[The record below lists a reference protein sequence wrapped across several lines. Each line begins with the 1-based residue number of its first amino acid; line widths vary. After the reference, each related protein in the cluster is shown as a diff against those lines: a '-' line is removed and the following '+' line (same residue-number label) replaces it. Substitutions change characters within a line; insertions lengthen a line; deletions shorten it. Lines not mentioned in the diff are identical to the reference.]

1 MGAGVRKLGLT
12 AHLLSSLAWFGS
24 VAAFLVLAVSGLT
37 SENAQIVRAAYVSMN
52 FVTAYAIV
60 PFCFASLITGVVQS
74 LGTPWGLV
82 RHYWVLLKL
91 IVTVLSTLL
100 LLPHARLIRHAADMA
115 LDAGFSGAD
124 LGRVRVQL
132 VADSAAALVAL
143 LFATVLAVYKPR
155 GVTPFAQRRRLPSG

>member
-12 AHLLSSLAWFGS
+12 AHVLSSLAWFGS
-24 VAAFLVLAVSGLT
+24 VAAFLALAIAGLT
-37 SENAQIVRAAYVSMN
+37 SANAQLVRAAYISMN
-52 FVTAYAIV
+52 VVTAFAIV
-60 PFCFASLITGVVQS
+60 PFCFASLITGIVQS

-91 IVTVLSTLL
+91 IVTVLSTAI
-100 LLPHARLIRHAADMA
+100 LLPHARLIRYAADMA
-115 LDAGFSGAD
+115 LDAGFRGTD

-132 VADSAAALVAL
+132 VADAGAALLAL

-155 GVTPFAQRRRLPSG
+155 GVTPFGQRRQLPSG